1 MAPIN
6 LRINNMQERL
16 AIPKNEKIH
25 VPEDNLEKKLDK
37 PEVIQLSQEEL
48 QNNDL
53 EKISGNIE
61 LQSEKLDKN
70 QNKLNEIASNLT
82 PEEGEFISKQVES
95 TEEGQ
100 NILAKIKEKTQ
111 ALANA
116 HKNIEERLSEQYNPK
131 VVKAIGSVG
140 KALGGFGGMLAGH
153 GIMSAPGAVLGAKTG
168 GYALL
173 KGFESMV
180 KYLPASVQEKI
191 KKKENGRASMD
202 SARHDSVESEKQEKI
217 NEIKEGEAA
226 INEKLQTREKLKEEL
241 NGISGEIEALPETE
255 KKKFMESLE
264 GDKETVSATEGIK
277 SVYEKYVKFYEDF
290 EKKYPLLATGAEVA
304 VHAAIG
310 PIMESV
316 DVGKQA
322 LHAIEVL
329 AAAGGAE
336 FLTAHLAN
344 VSNSI
349 KESIKF
355 TKKKIASLFQG
366 RRVAAA
372 VAV

>member
-116 HKNIEERLSEQYNPK
+116 HKNIEERLSERYNPK

-202 SARHDSVESEKQEKI
+202 SAWHDSVESEKQEKI

>member
-173 KGFESMV
+173 KGFESMA

-202 SARHDSVESEKQEKI
+202 SAWHDSVESEKQEKI

>member
-116 HKNIEERLSEQYNPK
+116 HKNIEERLSERYNPK

-173 KGFESMV
+173 KGFESMA

-202 SARHDSVESEKQEKI
+202 SAWHDSVESEKQEKI